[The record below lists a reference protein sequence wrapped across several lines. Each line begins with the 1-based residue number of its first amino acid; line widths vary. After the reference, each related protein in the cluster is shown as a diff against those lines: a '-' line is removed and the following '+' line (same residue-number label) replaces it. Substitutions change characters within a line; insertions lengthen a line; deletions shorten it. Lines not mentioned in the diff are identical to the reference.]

1 MKSQL
6 AEKKKYYP
14 VIFFRLKILMGLMG
28 IKLLKENDVKIVFH
42 SIKVLGWRVQYY
54 CLACLHLY
62 TSRVMESVALIDICY
77 ANVTQRKRRML
88 KVINRNLL
96 WMNNVGKSFDVSPV
110 YLSARLVL
118 RGLC

>member
-28 IKLLKENDVKIVFH
+28 IKLLKENDVKIV
-42 SIKVLGWRVQYY
+42 LGWRVQYY
-54 CLACLHLY
+54 FLACLHLY

-77 ANVTQRKRRML
+77 ANVTQRKQRML